1 MTILVSACLLGVCC
15 RYDGK
20 SVPCPAVLALA
31 KHHSLIPICPEQLGG
46 LPTPRPCAERIGD
59 RVCNKEG
66 VDVTEQ
72 YRRGADEALR
82 IAQLF
87 SCDCA
92 ILKEKSPSCG
102 CGWVYDGS
110 FSGNLTKGMGVCAAL
125 LTAHGISVIGETSPE
140 LSKLAKEEANG
151 SPIAACAEAFA
162 QQIP

>member
-1 MTILVSACLLGVCC
+1 MNLLVSACLLGVCC

-20 SVPCPAVLALA
+20 SMPCPAVLALA

-46 LPTPRPCAERIGD
+46 LPTPRPSAERIGD

-72 YRRGADEALR
+72 YHRGAAEALR

-87 SCDCA
+87 SCSYA

-110 FSGNLTKGMGVCAAL
+110 FSGNLTKGMGVCAEF
-125 LTAHGISVIGETSPE
+125 LTEHGISVIGETSPT
-140 LSKLAKEEANG
+140 LQRLAENET
-151 SPIAACAEAFA
+151 IAM
-162 QQIP
+162 PDS